1 MLTVAI
7 FCRDGFCTLHKNSRF
22 AKDIIMIKTCFV
34 LGAGGARGIAHIG
47 FLQAMDENGIKPD
60 FIAGCSMGS
69 VIGGCYANGMSPS
82 DMLKIVNTIKMNQI
96 ADASLFPFN
105 KKSILKSSK
114 LRKRL
119 EELLDDVTFD
129 KLKIP
134 FECIAGDIVTG
145 EVVVLKEGCVAE
157 AVRASSAIPAVF
169 RPVEMGDKVLVDG
182 GIFMPLPLTCVKD
195 FNADAVIVV
204 DVLGPLPDY
213 QRNKG
218 LLNHVLRTVDANSAF
233 MRRRQ
238 LKTFRHDLL
247 ICPELGNMSQFK
259 VENLQFAYEQGYKAG
274 LENAE
279 KIKAIIEKKREQ
291 KLRSSNR

>member
-1 MLTVAI
+1 
-7 FCRDGFCTLHKNSRF
+7 
-22 AKDIIMIKTCFV
+22 MIKTCFV

-69 VIGGCYANGMSPS
+69 VIGGCYASGMKPA
-82 DMLKIVNTIKMNQI
+82 DMLKIVDTMKMSQL
-96 ADASLFPFN
+96 ADASIFPFN
-105 KKSILKSSK
+105 KKSILKSAK

-119 EELLDDVTFD
+119 EELLGDKTFSD
-129 KLKIP
+129 LQIP

-145 EVVVLKEGCVAE
+145 EVVVLKTGSVAE
-157 AVRASSAIPAVF
+157 AVRASSSIPAVF
-169 RPVEMGDKVLVDG
+169 RPVEMGNRVLVDG

-213 QRNKG
+213 QKNKG
-218 LLNHVLRTVDANSAF
+218 LLNHVLRTVDANSAYL
-233 MRRRQ
+233 RRRQ
-238 LKTFRHDLL
+238 LKSYRHDLL

-259 VENLQFAYEQGYKAG
+259 VENLRFAYEQGYKAG
-274 LENAE
+274 LENAQ
-279 KIKAIIEKKREQ
+279 KIKEIIEKKRAS
-291 KLRSSNR
+291 KIRSSNR